1 MISCVTPVPERT
13 ELILAGSSWYGWV
26 GRAAGSDV
34 YWRAASRSVWG
45 DWDMAVDN
53 DSRPGEYQPG
63 GYLIRRLEIADAEE
77 LGELHVA
84 VWRQTYAGMMSEQAL
99 ATMDPVRW
107 GEGWR
112 HRGQSDQADEAT
124 GQRTRIAVHLPT
136 GSLAGFALVGAARDD
151 DAPVP
156 VQLWA
161 INVLARHHGSGVAEK
176 LLAETLGDQ
185 AAYLWV
191 VEQNARAQ
199 AFYRRHGFRT
209 DGGRLRDDELAADEI
224 RMVRL

>member
-1 MISCVTPVPERT
+1 M
-13 ELILAGSSWYGWV
+13 SS
-26 GRAAGSDV
+26 
-34 YWRAASRSVWG
+34 
-45 DWDMAVDN
+45 DN
-53 DSRPGEYQPG
+53 DSRGNDARADDFR
-63 GYLIRRLEIADAEE
+63 IRRLEIIDAEE

-84 VWRQTYAGMMSEQAL
+84 VWRQAYAGMMSAQAL
-99 ATMDPVRW
+99 AAMDPVRL

-112 HRGQSDQADEAT
+112 RRAESDQADEAA
-124 GQRTRIAVHLPT
+124 GRRTRIAEHLPT
-136 GSLAGFALVGAARDD
+136 GSVAGFAVVGAARDD

-161 INVLARHHGSGVAEK
+161 INVLARHHGSGVADK
-176 LLAETLGDQ
+176 LLAETLGDR

-224 RMVRL
+224 RMVRR

>member
-1 MISCVTPVPERT
+1 MAFDNDPQP
-13 ELILAGSSWYGWV
+13 G
-26 GRAAGSDV
+26 
-34 YWRAASRSVWG
+34 ASRRG
-45 DWDMAVDN
+45 DY
-53 DSRPGEYQPG
+53 R
-63 GYLIRRLEIADAEE
+63 IRRLQIADAEE

-84 VWRQTYAGMMSEQAL
+84 VWRQAYVGMMSEQAL
-99 ATMDPVRW
+99 AAMDPVSR

-112 HRGQSDQADEAT
+112 RRAESDQADEAD
-124 GQRTRIAVHLPT
+124 GRRTRIAEHLPS

-161 INVLARHHGSGVAEK
+161 INVLARHHGSGVADL
-176 LLAETLGDQ
+176 LLAETLGDR

-199 AFYRRHGFRT
+199 AFYRRHGFQA
-209 DGGRLRDDELAADEI
+209 DGGRLRDDELAADEV
-224 RMVRL
+224 RMVRS